1 MEYLIRIH
9 QVVTQSQFDELQK
22 IGLLPFKSVKTEQIS
37 IEDIDRLIKDVINEN
52 LEVED
57 EIYTRADR
65 KSATATAKFFRAAYL
80 YKYTNLTLVDCAKV
94 CEYNDHTSVI
104 YSRKQ
109 VDELSTLGRT
119 ISSYKKYALLADAL
133 DNQLKSKIIKQDE
146 L

>member
-57 EIYTRADR
+57 GKYPQYITLQATGDKTSLLDGYKVGEEVEASFNLRGREWQDKHFNSLLNTGPLFAFGSSNIPNAAST
-65 KSATATAKFFRAAYL
+65 KSIDTTE
-80 YKYTNLTLVDCAKV
+80 V
-94 CEYNDHTSVI
+94 TS
-104 YSRKQ
+104 
-109 VDELSTLGRT
+109 
-119 ISSYKKYALLADAL
+119 LAPTTFQ
-133 DNQLKSKIIKQDE
+133 DN
-146 L
+146 

>member
-57 EIYTRADR
+57 
-65 KSATATAKFFRAAYL
+65 
-80 YKYTNLTLVDCAKV
+80 
-94 CEYNDHTSVI
+94 
-104 YSRKQ
+104 
-109 VDELSTLGRT
+109 
-119 ISSYKKYALLADAL
+119 
-133 DNQLKSKIIKQDE
+133 
-146 L
+146 

>member
-1 MEYLIRIH
+1 MEYLVRIH
-9 QVVTQSQFDELQK
+9 QVVTQSQFEELQK

-52 LEVED
+52 LEVD
-57 EIYTRADR
+57 DDIYSRTDR
-65 KSATATAKFFRAAYL
+65 KSSTATAKFFRAAYL
-80 YKYTNLTLVDCAKV
+80 YKYTNLTLGDCAKV

-119 ISSYKKYALLADAL
+119 IGAYKKYSLLSDEL
-133 DNQLKSKIIKQDE
+133 DKQLKDKLIKQDE
-146 L
+146 F